1 MDKPKL
7 FNGLHVL
14 LTGATG
20 GVGEAIF
27 KELSSRGARIFA
39 TSRTQTKL
47 DAITEAVSISGNA
60 QIRTMAADLNS
71 PAQIENVAR
80 AAVEWF
86 EGRIDVLINNAGI
99 GYHCPVSNICVEEV
113 VEVMT
118 VNVVAPIMVT
128 THSLPALRR
137 SAAPKIINISSIL
150 GSKPMPLT
158 ATYTASK
165 HALNG
170 FSKVLRL
177 EEASSK
183 LSVTQIEP
191 GAINTA
197 FIERTHDPFAVKGF
211 GERKLEKLSADEV
224 ARWVITVIESPPSS
238 CPELIRIAPMGQAI

>member
-1 MDKPKL
+1 MYKPKPL
-7 FNGLHVL
+7 NDLNIL

-27 KELSSRGARIFA
+27 KELSARGGRIFA

-47 DAITEAVSISGNA
+47 DTITEDASNSGFAN
-60 QIRTMAADLNS
+60 IRTMAADLNS
-71 PAQIENVAR
+71 PAQIENLAR

-99 GYHCPVSNICVEEV
+99 GYHCPVSNIRVEEV

-118 VNVVAPIMVT
+118 VNVIAPIMVT

-137 SAAPKIINISSIL
+137 STAPKIINISSIL

-177 EEASSK
+177 EEAASK
-183 LSVTQIEP
+183 LSVTLIEP
-191 GAINTA
+191 GAIDTA
-197 FIERTHDPFAVKGF
+197 FIERTHDPYAVKGF
-211 GERKLEKLSADEV
+211 GGRKLEKLSANEV
-224 ARWVITVIESPPSS
+224 ARWVVTVIESPPSS